1 MYTKFIFKYMG
12 RRRKSEHRTVGL
24 FPLIIQSTTSSEE
37 TEIVEKKN
45 QIKKEGKTSKLVN
58 SIKQTQVLK
67 QLLKKLKKQVLY
79 LNLKDSNYYQKEKGE
94 ERKLVLMGQI
104 RKKKIL

>member
-1 MYTKFIFKYMG
+1 
-12 RRRKSEHRTVGL
+12 
-24 FPLIIQSTTSSEE
+24 
-37 TEIVEKKN
+37 
-45 QIKKEGKTSKLVN
+45 
-58 SIKQTQVLK
+58 
-67 QLLKKLKKQVLY
+67 VLY

>member
-1 MYTKFIFKYMG
+1 MMIYYLMVNPQ
-12 RRRKSEHRTVGL
+12 HL
-24 FPLIIQSTTSSEE
+24 
-37 TEIVEKKN
+37 KKMKKKWKK
-45 QIKKEGKTSKLVN
+45 QIKKECKTSKLVN